1 MKSSFQSAAI
11 LGSILALLLF
21 ACAPQ
26 TIKTDSVVIVEVTPE
41 SPEEFDAE
49 FTLKTVTDRG
59 KLAFLGVG
67 GEIDGIINPDLVV
80 QPGEVVRVI
89 LVNGDGMPHDLSL
102 PDWETKTDYVSKIG
116 AQTEIVLEVG
126 EKRPGT
132 YAYYCTVPGH
142 RQAGQE
148 GKLIVGEASE

>member
-26 TIKTDSVVIVEVTPE
+26 TIKTDPVVIVEVTPE

-49 FTLKTVTDRG
+49 FTLETVVDRG
-59 KLAFLGVG
+59 KLAFLGIG
-67 GEIDGIINPDLVV
+67 GAIDGIINPNLVV

-89 LVNGDGMPHDLSL
+89 LVNGDGMPHDLLL
-102 PDWETKTDYVSKIG
+102 PDWEVKTDYVSKIG
-116 AQTEIVLEVG
+116 DETEIVFEVG
-126 EKRPGT
+126 DMQSGS
-132 YAYYCTVPGH
+132 YVYYCTVPGH